1 MLAIACCRFLL
12 ESIDFIVREIIAM
25 MLARYHLI
33 KRWGGYTLF
42 LQRIE
47 LLRFIIHYLQACM
60 SIRYI
65 MGTAWSHSSDAYTR
79 CIAIFSLLY

>member
-1 MLAIACCRFLL
+1 M
-12 ESIDFIVREIIAM
+12 
-25 MLARYHLI
+25 
-33 KRWGGYTLF
+33 YTI

-79 CIAIFSLLY
+79 SIAIFSLLYSSAEFLGQLVVWGYLSDCFYGSAYRHPCTR

>member
-1 MLAIACCRFLL
+1 MQK
-12 ESIDFIVREIIAM
+12 EG
-25 MLARYHLI
+25 
-33 KRWGGYTLF
+33 KRGGRIYTI

-65 MGTAWSHSSDAYTR
+65 MGTAWSRSSEAYTR

>member
-1 MLAIACCRFLL
+1 
-12 ESIDFIVREIIAM
+12 M
-25 MLARYHLI
+25 MLAKYHLI

-65 MGTAWSHSSDAYTR
+65 MGIAWSRSSYSHTKYN
-79 CIAIFSLLY
+79 AIFLLSC